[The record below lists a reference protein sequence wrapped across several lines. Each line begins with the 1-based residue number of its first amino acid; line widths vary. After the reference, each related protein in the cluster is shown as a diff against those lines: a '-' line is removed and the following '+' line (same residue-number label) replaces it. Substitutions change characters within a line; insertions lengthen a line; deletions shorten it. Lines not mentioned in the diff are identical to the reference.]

1 MKSLMVIFA
10 SALLLATAS
19 QATQSLRTVRGTIV
33 GISSDGQSLMVR
45 VPLSVGSED
54 LWVER
59 TYHADARTPTR
70 SAGRATPFEGLSP
83 GGSAVVTYTRVEGR
97 NVIRNIKLA
106 DAGSLGAPST
116 GEETDNLEDRGR
128 YEESAATMLEVIEEE
143 IQELEHSAET
153 SGVAE
158 LARSGALSAELR
170 GKLKDAQAD
179 LDSLVGAGS
188 EIAWQG
194 ARRDLQTAMAD
205 LGAALSRARS
215 QITGR

>member
-10 SALLLATAS
+10 SASLLATAS

-33 GISSDGQSLMVR
+33 GVSSDGQSLMVR

-59 TYHADARTPTR
+59 TYYADALTPTR

-83 GGSAVVTYTRVEGR
+83 GGSVVVTYTRVEGR
-97 NVIRNIKLA
+97 NVIRNLKLA
-106 DAGSLGAPST
+106 DAGSLGVPSA
-116 GEETDNLEDRGR
+116 GEETDNLKDRER
-128 YEESAATMLEVIEEE
+128 YEESVATTLEVIEEE

-153 SGVAE
+153 GGVAE
-158 LARSGALSAELR
+158 LTRSGALSAELR
-170 GKLKDAQAD
+170 NKLKDAKAE
-179 LDSLVGAGS
+179 LAALVGAGS